1 MKKVLCVDDDTDIC
15 LLLSRFLGKNGYSV
29 ETAFNG
35 TTALEKLKL
44 EAYDLVICDFRLPD
58 KDGLEMIKAIK
69 STRPSTQIIIITGYS
84 DVKIAVKAMKYGAF
98 EYVTKPIHPE
108 EILIT
113 IKDALNASDARTDFP
128 KEANPSAPE
137 PLAKATTTRKPS
149 GTATTEIP
157 GLVYVKGESQRS
169 KHIQKLIELVAPTD
183 MTVILLGE
191 SGTGKEVAA
200 KAIHGLSKRK
210 NNPFVAVDC
219 GALPAELAAS
229 ELFGHKK
236 GAFTG
241 AMFDKI
247 GQFEMANGGTL
258 FLDEIGNLSYE
269 NQVKLLRVLQERKVR
284 RIGDTKDIEVDIR
297 IIVATNEDLKKA
309 VKEGTFREDI
319 YYRINEFMIEL
330 PALRERKD
338 DVILYAQHF
347 LDLANSELD
356 KDVKGISENAMN
368 KFKSY
373 PWPGNLREM
382 KNVIKRATLFAENIN
397 IDAQHLP
404 SEIMNPDLSIMMME
418 EATEEEDIIDLK
430 TATDRAEKKIILKA
444 LAQTGFRKSKTA
456 ELLKIDR
463 KTLYNKLVQLG
474 IET

>member
-15 LLLSRFLGKNGYSV
+15 LLLSRFLGKNGYAV
-29 ETAFNG
+29 DTAFNG
-35 TTALEKLKL
+35 TTALEKLKN
-44 EAYDLVICDFRLPD
+44 EPYDLVICDFRLPD

-69 STRPSTQIIIITGYS
+69 STRPDTQIIIITGYS

-113 IKDALNASDARTDFP
+113 IKDALAASENKA
-128 KEANPSAPE
+128 EAPSAS
-137 PLAKATTTRKPS
+137 ATVSSETKPARRS
-149 GTATTEIP
+149 SANAEAG

-183 MTVILLGE
+183 MTVIILGE

-200 KAIHGLSKRK
+200 KAIHFMSKRK
-210 NNPFVAVDC
+210 NNAFVAVDC

-247 GQFEMANGGTL
+247 GQFELANGGTL

-284 RIGDTKDIEVDIR
+284 RIGDTKDIDVDIR

-319 YYRINEFMIEL
+319 YYRINEFVIEL

-338 DVILYAQHF
+338 DVILYANHF
-347 LDLANSELD
+347 LDMANSELD
-356 KDVKGISENAMN
+356 KDVKGFSENAMN

-382 KNVIKRATLFAENIN
+382 KNVIKRATLFAENTN
-397 IDAQHLP
+397 IDGQHLP

-418 EATEEEDIIDLK
+418 ESVEDDDIIDLK

-474 IET
+474 IDT

>member
-29 ETAFNG
+29 DTAFNG
-35 TTALEKLKL
+35 TSALEKLKAD
-44 EAYDLVICDFRLPD
+44 EFDLVICDFRLPD

-69 STRPSTQIIIITGYS
+69 SIRPHCQIIIITGYS

-113 IKDALNASDARTDFP
+113 IKDALNAGSSKPEATAAPAPAEPIRVTKRT
-128 KEANPSAPE
+128 EN
-137 PLAKATTTRKPS
+137 LN
-149 GTATTEIP
+149 
-157 GLVYVKGESQRS
+157 GLSYVKGESQRS
-169 KHIQKLIELVAPTD
+169 RQIQKLIELVAPTD

-200 KAIHGLSKRK
+200 KAIHSLSKRK
-210 NNPFVAVDC
+210 NNPFIAVDC

-241 AMFDKI
+241 AMFDKV

-309 VKEGTFREDI
+309 VKDGTFREDI
-319 YYRINEFMIEL
+319 FYRINEFMIEL

-338 DVILYAQHF
+338 DVILYANHF
-347 LDLANSELD
+347 LDLANNELE
-356 KDVKGISENAMN
+356 KDVKGFSENAIN
-368 KFKSY
+368 KFRTY

-382 KNVIKRATLFAENIN
+382 KNVIKRATLFAENTY

-404 SEIMNPDLSIMMME
+404 SEIMNPDLSVMMME
-418 EATEEEDIIDLK
+418 EAVEEDDIIDLK

-474 IET
+474 IDT

>member
-15 LLLSRFLGKNGYSV
+15 LLLSRFLTKNGYSV

-35 TTALEKLKL
+35 ASALDKLKL
-44 EAYDLVICDFRLPD
+44 DTYDLVICDFRLPD

-69 STRPSTQIIIITGYS
+69 SSRPECQIIIITGYS

-113 IKDALNASDARTDFP
+113 IKDALNAS
-128 KEANPSAPE
+128 EAKGDQPREATLANTSAE
-137 PLAKATTTRKPS
+137 PVKPQS
-149 GTATTEIP
+149 KRNDVG
-157 GLVYVKGESQRS
+157 GLVYVKGDSPRS
-169 KHIQKLIELVAPTD
+169 RHIQKLIELVAPTD

-200 KAIHGLSKRK
+200 KAIHALSKRK
-210 NNPFVAVDC
+210 NNVFVAVDC

-241 AMFDKI
+241 AMFDKM
-247 GQFEMANGGTL
+247 GQFELANGGTL

-284 RIGDTKDIEVDIR
+284 RIGDTKDIDVDIR

-309 VKEGTFREDI
+309 VKEGTFRE
-319 YYRINEFMIEL
+319 FMIEL
-330 PALRERKD
+330 PALRERKE
-338 DVILYAQHF
+338 DVVLYANHF
-347 LDLANSELD
+347 LDLANSELE
-356 KDVKGISENAMN
+356 KDVKGFSENALN
-368 KFKSY
+368 KFRTY

-397 IDAQHLP
+397 IDGQHLP

-418 EATEEEDIIDLK
+418 DSVEDEDIIDLK

>member
-15 LLLSRFLGKNGYSV
+15 LLLSRFLSKNGYSV

-35 TTALEKLKL
+35 ASALEKLKA
-44 EAYDLVICDFRLPD
+44 ESFDLVICDFRLPD
-58 KDGLEMIKAIK
+58 KDGLEMIKAVK
-69 STRPSTQIIIITGYS
+69 SVRPNAQIIIITGYS

-113 IKDALNASDARTDFP
+113 IKDALNATSTSGAEINESSSTSVEPVKQSSP
-128 KEANPSAPE
+128 KRND
-137 PLAKATTTRKPS
+137 T
-149 GTATTEIP
+149 GN
-157 GLVYVKGESQRS
+157 LVYVKGDSPRS
-169 KHIQKLIELVAPTD
+169 RQIQKLIELVAPTD

-200 KAIHGLSKRK
+200 KAIHALSKRK
-210 NNPFVAVDC
+210 NHPFVAVDC

-241 AMFDKI
+241 ALFDKV

-269 NQVKLLRVLQERKVR
+269 NQIKLLRVLQERKVR
-284 RIGDTKDIEVDIR
+284 RLGDTKDIEVDIR

-309 VKEGTFREDI
+309 VKDGTFREDI

-330 PALRERKD
+330 PALRERKE
-338 DVILYAQHF
+338 DVVLYATHF
-347 LDLANSELD
+347 LNLANDELE
-356 KDVKGISENAMN
+356 KDVKGFSENALA
-368 KFKSY
+368 KFRTY

-382 KNVIKRATLFAENIN
+382 KNVIKRATLFAENTN

-418 EATEEEDIIDLK
+418 EQVEDDDIIDLK

>member
-1 MKKVLCVDDDTDIC
+1 MKKVLCIDDDTDIC
-15 LLLSRFLGKNGYSV
+15 LLLNRFLSKNGYHV
-29 ETAFNG
+29 ETAFDG
-35 TTALEKLKL
+35 AKGLEKLK
-44 EAYDLVICDFRLPD
+44 EGFDLVLCDFRLPD
-58 KDGLEMIKAIK
+58 KDGLEMIREIK
-69 STRPSTQIIIITGYS
+69 TVSPTTQIIIITGYS
-84 DVKIAVKAMKYGAF
+84 DVKMAVKAMKYGAY

-108 EILIT
+108 EILLT
-113 IKDALNASDARTDFP
+113 LKDALNAENRSKPVAISEESPSEKAAVTVAP
-128 KEANPSAPE
+128 KRSQE
-137 PLAKATTTRKPS
+137 
-149 GTATTEIP
+149 
-157 GLVYVKGESQRS
+157 LVYVKGESQRS
-169 KHIQKLIELVAPTD
+169 RHIQKLIELVAPTD
-183 MTVILLGE
+183 MTVIILGE

-200 KAIHGLSKRK
+200 KAIHALSKRK
-210 NNPFVAVDC
+210 NNNFVAVDC

-247 GQFEMANGGTL
+247 GQFEYANGGTL

-297 IIVATNEDLKKA
+297 IIVATNEDLKKG
-309 VKEGTFREDI
+309 VREGTFREDI
-319 YYRINEFMIEL
+319 FYRVNEFMIEL

-338 DVILYAQHF
+338 DLILYGRHF
-347 LDLANSELD
+347 LDLANYELG
-356 KDVKGISENAMN
+356 KNVKSIDDETMN
-368 KFKSY
+368 KFKVY

-382 KNVIKRATLFAENIN
+382 KNVIKRACLFAEGDTIK
-397 IDAQHLP
+397 ALHLP
-404 SEIMNPDLSIMMME
+404 LEIVNPDLSSMIPDDNV
-418 EATEEEDIIDLK
+418 EDDVLDLK